1 LKHLRSLLLLAL
13 VGCSPSVE
21 TPARPQHGRQ
31 PINSTYQLDTINAF
45 MVDSQAATAEWIT
58 QHPNAEIVSICSP
71 NANGYLLVVYKAR

>member
-1 LKHLRSLLLLAL
+1 
-13 VGCSPSVE
+13 
-21 TPARPQHGRQ
+21 
-31 PINSTYQLDTINAF
+31 